1 MWWPISVTTKTRIET
16 HLSSLTIS
24 PFPSHRHTLNP
35 SLSHLPSPLVS
46 PSFSRSLHL
55 SPLHPLPPIPA
66 SHSHTLCYRTSPSYP
81 PPLGLTF
88 TPLPSHLS
96 LYIPTNLRCFSNNCV
111 MIKRWSMSLT
121 CIRSTFAFLHIVSH
135 VQNSLWDKQARAAH
149 ASWIL
154 YEKDLKEITL
164 ISTMICYRSILT
176 NVLMNSGKCMAA

>member
-1 MWWPISVTTKTRIET
+1 MAHKCHYENQNRNASLLPH
-16 HLSSLTIS
+16 HLALSLS
-24 PFPSHRHTLNP
+24 PSHPQPIPFTP
-35 SLSHLPSPLVS
+35 SLSPCLALLLSLS
-46 PSFSRSLHL
+46 PSLTFAPTPSYPCL
-55 SPLHPLPPIPA
+55 SQ
-66 SHSHTLCYRTSPSYP
+66 SHLCYRTSPSYP